1 MIVTDYYQSGNV
13 NDVDEGIRVG
23 NDLMLNGANNCE
35 YDDTTSNT
43 AKYYIRQACKNNLYT
58 YVQTKYFKKIAKH

>member
-58 YVQTKYFKKIAKH
+58 YVQTKYFKKTAKH